1 MMIKRRKFIGLI
13 PGLVVA
19 STSSVLLSSNTKKY
33 LTIKRKR
40 NLPFFLGWYDRI
52 YNIDVST
59 KVFYKGIDLLI
70 PYVGEADKGKI
81 QAFLDASNKV
91 GVKVLLE
98 IYRPLVESENILG
111 VKDFIRTYK
120 NHPSVYGWYVYDEPE
135 FKKPT
140 PLSPDLLKKVYQAVK
155 QEDKSKPVALV
166 FADIKKIESYADG
179 MDILMW
185 DSYPCEE
192 GVPEFEW
199 VLSYREALYKV
210 ISLADVKKKKFWNV
224 LQAYGNNQ
232 FKKRLPTKAEF
243 RYMFYLSVLLGSDGL
258 LFWTHYRSSHSWNES
273 VLYPTIQE
281 FRDYIPA
288 IVKGEDSNNPIQ
300 VNHSD
305 IEVKLFSI
313 RNTKNFVLIAVNHN
327 QSEMNLTVKLPRK
340 LAGKAV
346 NFNQKPIMKLSTEAD
361 FSTLLKAY
369 EVRLYQIG
377 SFAKK

>member
-1 MMIKRRKFIGLI
+1 MMIKRRKFICLI
-13 PGLVVA
+13 PGFAVA
-19 STSSVLLSSNTKKY
+19 STSSILLSSETRKY

-59 KVFYKGIDLLI
+59 QVSPKGIDLLI

-81 QAFLDASNKV
+81 KAFLDTSKKA

-98 IYRPLVESENILG
+98 ISRPLVESENILG

-120 NHPSVYGWYVYDEPE
+120 NHPSVYGWYLYDEPE

-140 PLSPDLLKKVYQAVK
+140 PLCPDLLKKVYQAIK

-185 DSYPCEE
+185 DRYPCEQ

-199 VLSYREALYKV
+199 VLSYRKALYKV
-210 ISLADVKKKKFWNV
+210 ISLADIKNKKFWNV

-232 FKKRLPTKAEF
+232 FKKRLPTNAEF
-243 RYMFYLSVLLGSDGL
+243 RYMFYLSVLVGSDGL
-258 LFWTHYRSSHSWNES
+258 LFWTHYRSSYSWNES

-288 IVKGEDSNNPIQ
+288 IVKGEDSKNLVQ

-313 RNTKNFVLIAVNHN
+313 PNTKNFVMIAVNHN
-327 QSEMNLTVKLPRK
+327 ATQINFTIKLTQR
-340 LAGKAV
+340 LAGKIV
-346 NFNQKPIMKLSTEAD
+346 SFNKKTITKLSTEAS
-361 FSTLLKAY
+361 FSTLLNPY
-369 EVRLYQIG
+369 EVGLYKIG
-377 SFAKK
+377 